1 MSKTQVLLLM
11 TALAVMLS
19 KRTTIGRSVL
29 DRQGCEDFVCVK
41 QPLRRFGV
49 LREKAILG
57 ESVVPLSCLVCVRKF
72 RFPHALGFVKCFVFS
87 RDVQASAHKHTP
99 MPLYWHHCLFFGALS
114 PTMIPWILSKKGRT
128 VDQRRL
134 MCVVIMYIRK
144 MCLNTSS
151 A

>member
-1 MSKTQVLLLM
+1 M

-72 RFPHALGFVKCFVFS
+72 RFPHRQTCLRFCQVFCLFEGCS
-87 RDVQASAHKHTP
+87 SIGTAFEHTP